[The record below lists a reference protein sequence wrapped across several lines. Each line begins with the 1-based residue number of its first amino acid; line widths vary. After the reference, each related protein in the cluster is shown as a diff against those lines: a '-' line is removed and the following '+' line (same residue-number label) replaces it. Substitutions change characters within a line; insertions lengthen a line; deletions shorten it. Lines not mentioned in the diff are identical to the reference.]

1 MTIHAEPAGARRAT
15 GPRHPPADL
24 PPVDV
29 PTDRSGRGPVLPGTA
44 ATATGALPD
53 ALVAALDR
61 AAADGLPPAGAW
73 HAALLAVLHRYTG
86 RTDLTVG
93 VGAAAVR
100 TDLRGD
106 TGFGDTGFG
115 DTGFGEVASR
125 CRASAG
131 APLRV
136 ALPRDGAELVVAA
149 GPAEVTVTY
158 PPALFD
164 ADRVL
169 RLIDHLGTA
178 LGRGLAAPGT
188 AVVDVDV
195 LPPAERDLLLHAWN
209 PSSAPRPPGLLHD
222 VTAGHDPDHLAVDH
236 PTAPLSYGA
245 LERRANHLAR
255 ALRRHRITTGHVV
268 GLLLGRGP
276 HLPVAQLAVMKAGAA
291 WLPLD
296 PQHPPARLA
305 HLLRDSATVLVLTST
320 DLAALAT
327 DDAGDAVPCWDLD
340 DPTVTG
346 AHDPVDPGPP
356 PGVDVRPDDPAY
368 LLYTSGSTGTPKG
381 VLVPHR
387 CAHSYC
393 RTAVELYGTT
403 PADRVAQASNPAFDA
418 SIFDLFATF
427 LAGATLV
434 SASSETIVD
443 PAAFADL
450 IRTQQV
456 TLSFIPAAV
465 LAVLDPDEV
474 AAGTLRAIWSA
485 GEAMP
490 PEQAVRW
497 PRPGLEL
504 HNSYGPTETTVVVT
518 DFSCTPEPLDGPTPI
533 GTALAQHRVHVL
545 DARLRPVPIGVPGQL
560 HVSGAGV
567 THGYHRQPGLTAERF
582 PADPFAD
589 RPGARMYATGDV
601 VRWRADG
608 ILEFLGR
615 PDRQVQIRGQ
625 RVELGEI
632 EHVLSRHPDV
642 RHCAVLLHDGTRL
655 VAHVAGEP
663 DPEDLRR
670 HLADHLPSYMIPTTL
685 HLMPVLPLTP
695 NGKLDTARLPTTAPP
710 QDTEHVAPRTGT
722 ERWLAET
729 WQDLLG
735 VERVGATDTFFDLGG
750 TSLHAIRFAA
760 RVRGERHVDLPL
772 RHLFAAPALEQVAAR
787 LATAEPVASDAIV
800 PLPHDGP
807 LLCSRQQEGL
817 WFRHQLDPASSAYHI
832 GLELRLHGA
841 LDVAALAR
849 ATHALVVRHEALR
862 TRFVAE
868 DGSPR
873 QVVDPP
879 PPTAR
884 PLPVVDRPPGDAQ
897 RWVSAEVARPI
908 DLRTGPLFRT
918 PLARLAPDE
927 HVLVVVVHHIVGD
940 GWSTRV
946 LARELSALYGA
957 ELSGGAGAELPPL
970 RIQPA
975 DHAAWQR
982 DEHTT
987 ARQRARLDHWVGRLA
1002 DLPTVVLPA
1011 DRPRPAAPSGAG
1023 ATLVRPLTG
1032 DLPRSAREFARTQ
1045 QVSFLAVVQAALLTV
1060 LHRHTGQSDLA
1071 IGSVFSGRV
1080 RTDLEPL
1087 VGLFADLV
1095 VLRTDAG
1102 GDPGFGELV
1111 RRCHDTVLDA
1121 TAHQDVP
1128 FAAVVDALRPER
1140 RPGRHPLVQISLSWQ
1155 PPDATL
1161 GRLRL
1166 GSATADPVDVATPW
1180 SRLDLTITAIDA
1192 PDGRLDLSA
1201 EYSTELFDADR
1212 VDRLLGDLTAAL
1224 SAGLSAPGTPIS
1236 AVDLPSLALRSPI
1249 GRERPAAGD
1258 GPAGPGLD
1266 DEIAELEQQLAEQ
1279 AEMVRLLA
1287 EKRAEKARRTAARTV
1302 VPVPRT
1308 GPVVCTHQQEGVW
1321 FDHQLDPAST
1331 VYHIVFALHLRGDLD
1346 VAALGRALHALVAR
1360 HESLRT
1366 RFVAEDG
1373 VPRQV
1378 VDPVPDPRPLP
1389 VTALGAADVG
1399 AWLAGEVRRPTDLS
1413 TGPLFRAPLARVGD
1427 DEHVLVLIVH
1437 HIVVD
1442 GWSVRILADELTRLY
1457 AAETGAGRAR
1467 LPELRVQPADH
1478 AVWQR
1483 RTVDGGELDRQLAH
1497 WRETLADLPVVDV
1510 PTDRPRPA
1518 DPTGAGAALER
1529 VLPADLAARTRA
1541 GTRAHGASLLAVAQ
1555 AALLTVLHRYTGQ
1568 TDLPIGSIFSGRTRA
1583 DTESMV
1589 GYFVNPVV
1597 LRTRLDG
1604 APTFAELVGRCHD
1617 TVLRAS
1623 AHQDVPFERVVD
1635 ALRPERVPGRNPL
1648 FQVNLSLQ
1656 PPGAALGA
1664 LDLGGVVVQPLPV
1677 AEGATRFDIAI
1688 GVTDH
1693 PDGRLELSAEYATEL
1708 FDADRVDRLLD
1719 HVTAALDG
1727 GLAAPDTLVADLD
1740 VLPPAEWHRLLHA
1753 GNDTSVA
1760 RRAEPLHRM
1769 VEAVAAATPDATAVL
1784 DHDGT
1789 RLTHRELDAAAE
1801 RLAQRLRRHGV
1812 GAETAVGVCLPR
1824 GADLV
1829 TALLATWKAGG
1840 VYVPL
1845 DPALPPDRLAR
1856 LHADADPAVVVTL
1869 AEHAPAFG
1877 TVIALD
1883 RAAPATEPGAAPVR
1897 ALGCDGAPRPGAG
1910 PDSTAYLLYTSG
1922 STGAPKGVAVSHR
1935 GLHNRIVWMQEA
1947 HGLDAADR
1955 VLHKTP
1961 YGFDV
1966 ALWELCWPLVTGAA
1980 LVLAAPGAH
1989 ADPAHLHRLI
1999 TDTGVTTLHFV
2010 PTMLAAFL
2018 DHAAAPTVGR
2028 GPLGRVR
2035 RVFCSGETLPPATA
2049 ARFLAAWPDVELH
2062 NLYGPTEASIDVTAW
2077 RCGPDAATVPIGRP
2091 IANTRAYVLDAHL
2104 RLSPTGVPGQLYV
2117 AGTGLA
2123 HGYLGRPGTTAEAFV
2138 ADPFTPWPGQR
2149 MYATGDLAR
2158 RRPDGVLEHLG
2169 RTDRQVKIHGQRVE
2183 LGEVEHVLSGHPGVR
2198 HCAVVVRGD
2207 ALAAY
2212 VVGTAEP
2219 AGLRRFLADRLPAWM
2234 VPATVTALPE
2244 LPVTANGK
2252 LDTAR
2257 LPAPEPAAARAHV
2270 EPRTPTERWLA
2281 ATWAELLGVD
2291 RVGAGDDFFARGG
2304 NSLHTTQL
2312 TARIHA
2318 HLGLTVHPRQVFAD
2332 PTLDAL
2338 AAHLDG
2344 AAATHRPGA
2353 SGPLVPLRPTGA
2365 LPPFFLVHP
2374 VGGAVTP
2381 YLALA
2386 DLLGDDRPV
2395 HAIEDPQLHGTAP
2408 APTLRERAR
2417 RYADLVRTVAPHGP
2431 YRLGGWSLGGVVAL
2445 EMACLLTDDGET
2457 VELVVALDS
2466 ELPHPRP
2473 APTEI
2478 DVLTWFVLDVVAV
2491 AGVPLPHVDID
2502 AARGLGGGD
2511 LEDLALDVLSR
2522 AGLAPPDS
2530 HEDLRIR
2537 MRVFAGNVRHHA
2549 GHRPRAFDGPLLLVT
2564 AQDNAETADAVQQ
2577 WRAVA
2582 PRLEHVAVPGDHYSV
2597 LRPPHVDAVAAAV
2610 RSRLEGGSR

>member
-1 MTIHAEPAGARRAT
+1 VTTHAEPAAPVVT
-15 GPRHPPADL
+15 GPRHL

-29 PTDRSGRGPVLPGTA
+29 PTDRPGRGRIPPGSA
-44 ATATGALPD
+44 ATATRALPD

-61 AAADGLPPAGAW
+61 AAAAGVPPAGAW

-93 VGAAAVR
+93 VGSAVVR
-100 TDLRGD
+100 TDLGGGA
-106 TGFGDTGFG
+106 GFGA
-115 DTGFGEVASR
+115 VAA
-125 CRASAG
+125 RASG
-131 APLRV
+131 DGTLRV

-149 GPAEVTVTY
+149 GPSAVTVTY

-164 ADRVL
+164 ADRVQRFL
-169 RLIDHLGTA
+169 DHLGTA

-195 LPPAERDLLLHAWN
+195 LPPAERDLLLRAWN
-209 PSSAPRPPGLLHD
+209 PAHPPRPPGLLHD

-236 PTAPLSYGA
+236 PDAPLTYGA

-296 PQHPPARLA
+296 PQHPPARLGY
-305 HLLRDSATVLVLTST
+305 LLRDSGAVLVLHSA
-320 DLAALAT
+320 DLAGLAA
-327 DDAGDAVPCWDLD
+327 DAAADLPCWDLD
-340 DPTVTG
+340 DPAVTG

-393 RTAVELYGTT
+393 RTAVEMYGTT
-403 PADRVAQASNPAFDA
+403 PADRVVQASNPAFDA

-434 SASSETIVD
+434 SAPSETIVD

-450 IRTQQV
+450 IRTRRV
-456 TLSFIPAAV
+456 TLSFVPAAV
-465 LAVLDPDEV
+465 LAVLDPDEI

-518 DFSCTPEPLDGPTPI
+518 DFACTPEPLDGPTPI
-533 GTALAQHRVHVL
+533 GTAMAQHRVHVL

-567 THGYHRQPGLTAERF
+567 TYGYHRQPGLTAERF
-582 PADPFAD
+582 LADPFAD

-663 DPEDLRR
+663 DVEDLRR

-695 NGKLDTARLPTTAPP
+695 NGKLDTARLPTAAPP
-710 QDTEHVAPRTGT
+710 PDVEHVAPRTAV

-729 WQDLLG
+729 WRDLLG

-787 LATAEPVASDAIV
+787 LAAAEPVVPDAVIV
-800 PLPHDGP
+800 PRPHDGP

-817 WFRHQLDPASSAYHI
+817 WFRHQLDPESSAYHI

-862 TRFVAE
+862 TRFVAV

-879 PPTAR
+879 PPAAA
-884 PLPVVDRPPGDAQ
+884 PLPVVDRPPADAA

-927 HVLVVVVHHIVGD
+927 HVLVVVLHHIVGD

-946 LARELSALYGA
+946 LARELSALYRA
-957 ELSGGAGAELPPL
+957 ELPGGVPADLPPL

-982 DEHTT
+982 DELGT
-987 ARQRARLDHWVGRLA
+987 ARQRARLDHRVDRLA
-1002 DLPTVVLPA
+1002 DLPTIALPT
-1011 DRPRPAAPSGAG
+1011 DRPRPAAPTGAG

-1032 DLPRSAREFARTQ
+1032 DLPRRARDFARTH

-1060 LHRHTGQSDLA
+1060 LHRRTGQSDLA

-1128 FAAVVDALRPER
+1128 FAAVVDGLRPER
-1140 RPGRHPLVQISLSWQ
+1140 RPGRHPLVQVSLSWQ
-1155 PPDATL
+1155 PPDAAL
-1161 GRLRL
+1161 GRLTL
-1166 GSATADPVDVATPW
+1166 GAVTADPVDVATPW
-1180 SRLDLTITAIDA
+1180 SRLDLTLTAIDA

-1212 VDRLLGDLTAAL
+1212 VDRLLDDLAAAL

-1236 AVDLPSLALRSPI
+1236 ALDPPTPAGPAL
-1249 GRERPAAGD
+1249 PAAGD
-1258 GPAGPGLD
+1258 GPGLD
-1266 DEIAELEQQLAEQ
+1266 DEIAELEQRLAEQ
-1279 AEMVRLLA
+1279 AEMVRVLA
-1287 EKRAEKARRTAARTV
+1287 EKRAEKARRTAARSI

-1331 VYHIVFALHLRGDLD
+1331 VYHIVFALELRGDLD
-1346 VAALGRALHALVAR
+1346 VDALGRALHALVAR

-1378 VDPVPDPRPLP
+1378 VDPVPEPRPLP
-1389 VTALGAADVG
+1389 VTPLAAADVG
-1399 AWLAGEVRRPTDLS
+1399 AWLAGEVRRPTDLAV
-1413 TGPLFRAPLARVGD
+1413 GPLFRAPLARVAD

-1457 AAETGAGRAR
+1457 AAETGVRDAR

-1497 WRETLADLPVVDV
+1497 WRATLADLPVVDL

-1518 DPTGAGAALER
+1518 DPTGAGASRER

-1541 GTRAHGASLLAVAQ
+1541 GVRAHGASLLAVAQ
-1555 AALLTVLHRYTGQ
+1555 AALLTVLHRYTGR

-1604 APTFAELVGRCHD
+1604 APTFAGLVARCHD

-1623 AHQDVPFERVVD
+1623 AHQDVPFGRVVD

-1664 LDLGGVVVQPLPV
+1664 LDLGGVVVRPLPV
-1677 AEGATRFDIAI
+1677 AGGATRFDIAI

-1719 HVTAALDG
+1719 HLTTALDR
-1727 GLAAPDTLVADLD
+1727 GLAAPDTPVADLD
-1740 VLPPAEWHRLLHA
+1740 VLPPAERHRLLHGA
-1753 GNDTSVA
+1753 NDTAVA
-1760 RRAEPLHRM
+1760 RRAEPLHRT

-1789 RLTHRELDAAAE
+1789 TLTYRQLDAAAE
-1801 RLAQRLRRHGV
+1801 RLAQRLRHHGV

-1824 GADLV
+1824 GAHLV

-1840 VYVPL
+1840 IHVPL

-1856 LHADADPAVVVTL
+1856 LHADAAPAVVVTL

-1877 TVIALD
+1877 SVIALD
-1883 RAAPATEPGAAPVR
+1883 RPVPDTEPTAGP
-1897 ALGCDGAPRPGAG
+1897 GEAPRPGAG

-1922 STGAPKGVAVSHR
+1922 STGAPKGVAVPHR
-1935 GLHNRIVWMQEA
+1935 GLHNRIAWMQDV
-1947 HGLDAADR
+1947 HGLDATDR

-1980 LVLAAPGAH
+1980 LVIAAPGAH
-1989 ADPAHLHRLI
+1989 ADPARLHRLI
-1999 TDTGVTTLHFV
+1999 ADTGVTTLHFV

-2018 DHAAAPTVGR
+2018 DHAAAHTA

-2035 RVFCSGETLPPATA
+2035 RVFCSGETLPPAVA

-2077 RCGPDAATVPIGRP
+2077 RCEPDAATVPIGRP

-2104 RLSPTGVPGQLYV
+2104 RPSPTGVPGQLFL

-2123 HGYLGRPGTTAEAFV
+2123 HGYLGRPGTTAEAFL
-2138 ADPFTPWPGQR
+2138 ADPFTPGPGQR

-2158 RRPDGVLEHLG
+2158 MRADGVLEHLG
-2169 RTDRQVKIHGQRVE
+2169 RTDRQVKVHGQRVE
-2183 LGEVEHVLSGHPGVR
+2183 PGEVEHVLASHPGVR
-2198 HCAVVVRGD
+2198 HCAVVVRDG

-2219 AGLRRFLADRLPAWM
+2219 AGLRRFLADRLPSWM
-2234 VPATVTALPE
+2234 VPAAVTTLPE

-2257 LPAPEPAAARAHV
+2257 LPAPAPAAERAHV

-2281 ATWAELLGVD
+2281 ATWAELLGVE

-2318 HLGLTVHPRQVFAD
+2318 HLGLTVHPRQVFAA
-2332 PTLDAL
+2332 PTLDGL

-2344 AAATHRPGA
+2344 AAASHRPGA
-2353 SGPLVPLRPTGA
+2353 SGPLVPLRATGT

-2381 YLALA
+2381 YLELA

-2408 APTLRERAR
+2408 DPTLAARAR

-2431 YRLGGWSLGGVVAL
+2431 YRLGGWSLGGPVAL
-2445 EMACLLTDDGET
+2445 EMARLLTEDGET

-2466 ELPHPRP
+2466 ELPEPRP
-2473 APTEI
+2473 APTEL

-2491 AGVPLPHVDID
+2491 AGVPLPPVDLD
-2502 AARGLGGGD
+2502 AAGGLGGRD
-2511 LEDLALDVLSR
+2511 LEDLALDVLAR
-2522 AGLAPPDS
+2522 AGLAPSDS
-2530 HEDLRIR
+2530 HEDLRTR

-2549 GHRPRAFDGPLLLVT
+2549 GHRPRPFDGPLLLVT
-2564 AQDNAETADAVQQ
+2564 AQGNPETADAAAR

-2582 PRLEHVAVPGDHYSV
+2582 PHLEHVAVPGDHYSV

-2610 RSRLEGGSR
+2610 RRRLGGGSR